1 MWLSCPA
8 VTVTHAL
15 KRADLLQFAEK
26 TGHQYTCTGVDV
38 GNRPSACGFLVGGLE
53 APAEREVQIDAL
65 CELLALHLQPRR
77 KRTVQR

>member
-15 KRADLLQFAEK
+15 KRGADLLQFAEK

-38 GNRPSACGFLVGGLE
+38 GVCRLAAMRLRVGPQSRPRE
-53 APAEREVQIDAL
+53 APRSSCPLRVRQAAR
-65 CELLALHLQPRR
+65 
-77 KRTVQR
+77 